1 MEPCG
6 HTKLMNYVIGMCKK
20 NKEWVSQLSD
30 LGYELQIVEQ
40 TIHLSDGNYVKPDI
54 VSSSNK
60 LLHSLV
66 FDVKGGKSL
75 DGDQLI
81 RYSKLLPEDLRWV
94 TWNEVYD
101 KLNLK
106 LDVCICDLDENHK
119 FIQMTKHNF
128 PVLTFSSSQ
137 LSKEGQFRNNTL
149 NEAFKQPIPL
159 GGMMPPLS
167 YYPFSEEDD
176 AAYIAT
182 HVLRTL
188 LSIALRKSKQGMDFS
203 EDKLKQEVIEFSE
216 ILAINFNP
224 IWKALSIEHKK
235 VLTSKIQEITAR
247 ILEKPEIK
255 ESLGIIQQKKGYK
268 VSKNLNQFQEQAIRL
283 IEELKSE
290 KGQTKLSE
298 LGIF

>member
-1 MEPCG
+1 
-6 HTKLMNYVIGMCKK
+6 MNYVIGMCRK
-20 NKEWVSQLSD
+20 NKEWITQLSD

-40 TIHLSDGNYVKPDI
+40 TIHLSTGDSVKPDV
-54 VSSSNK
+54 VSSSNR

-66 FDVKGGKSL
+66 FDVKGGRSL
-75 DGDQLI
+75 DEDQLA

-119 FIQMTKHNF
+119 FIKMTKNDF
-128 PVLTFSSSQ
+128 PVLTFSSNQ
-137 LSKEGQFRNNTL
+137 LTKEGQFKNNTL
-149 NEAFKQPIPL
+149 NEAFKQPISL
-159 GGMMPPLS
+159 EGMMPPLS
-167 YYPFSEEDD
+167 YYPFSEDD
-176 AAYIAT
+176 DSAYIAT

-188 LSIALRKSKQGMDFS
+188 LSIALRKSKQGMEFS
-203 EDKLKQEVIEFSE
+203 EDGLKQEIIEFNDV
-216 ILAINFNP
+216 LAINFNP
-224 IWKALSIEHKK
+224 IWKALSTEHKK
-235 VLTSKIQEITAR
+235 ALTSKIQEITGR
-247 ILEKPEIK
+247 ILENPEIK
-255 ESLGIIQQKKGYK
+255 ESLGIIQQRKGYK

-290 KGQTKLSE
+290 KGQTKLSD